1 MNSLYIIYK
10 YWYLL
15 IYLNCIDH
23 TRLTIIHNNILFI
36 GIPELNIP
44 ALEPFL
50 IPEID
55 LKIFQ
60 GLGASI
66 FGNTIQRSNKTK
78 AFARNL
84 VIHHSSEFEIYDLK

>member
-1 MNSLYIIYK
+1 
-10 YWYLL
+10 
-15 IYLNCIDH
+15 
-23 TRLTIIHNNILFI
+23 LFI
-36 GIPELNIP
+36 GIPELKIP

-60 GLGASI
+60 GLSASL
-66 FGNTIQRSNKTK
+66 FGGTVQKSNKSR

-84 VIHHSSEFEIYDLK
+84 VVHHSSEFDIHDLK

>member
-1 MNSLYIIYK
+1 M
-10 YWYLL
+10 
-15 IYLNCIDH
+15 
-23 TRLTIIHNNILFI
+23 LFI

-60 GLGASI
+60 GLGASF
-66 FGNTIQRSNKTK
+66 FGGTIQRSNKTK

-84 VIHHSSEFEIYDLK
+84 VIHHSSEFDIYDLK